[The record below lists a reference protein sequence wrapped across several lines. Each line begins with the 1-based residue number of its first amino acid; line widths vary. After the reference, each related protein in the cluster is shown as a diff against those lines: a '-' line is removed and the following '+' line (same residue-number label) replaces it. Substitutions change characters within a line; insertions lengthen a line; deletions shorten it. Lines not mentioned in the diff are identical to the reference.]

1 MLVYHGDEDEVLYY
15 ELVKPGYDRNLK
27 GLPNFRFSLIPG
39 MGHSVVNDEL
49 SQSTAWILDNL
60 KKN

>member
-15 ELVKPGYDRNLK
+15 ALVKPGYDKHLK
-27 GLPNFRFSLIPG
+27 GLPNFRFSLIKG

-49 SQSTAWILDNL
+49 SESTAWILDNL
-60 KKN
+60 KSN